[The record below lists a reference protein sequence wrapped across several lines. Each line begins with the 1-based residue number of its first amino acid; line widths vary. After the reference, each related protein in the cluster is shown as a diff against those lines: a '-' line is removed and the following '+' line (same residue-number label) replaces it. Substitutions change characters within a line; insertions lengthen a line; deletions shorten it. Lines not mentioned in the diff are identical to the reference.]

1 MSQLN
6 VLEIYIEVWLRR
18 VFRQHNLRQFK
29 HLSTADR
36 KSLVKFV
43 QGVVDGRNV
52 ASKQKSLIFY
62 FTHSGKHMVY
72 AYDIHI
78 TFFA

>member
-6 VLEIYIEVWLRR
+6 VVEIYIEVWLRR

-43 QGVVDGRNV
+43 QGVVHERNV
-52 ASKQKSLIFY
+52 ASKRGLIFY